1 MTLLVMYQFF
11 LLFIYHFFF
20 LYLFRYTLAGYNFPS
35 GIGPNKDTAKRR
47 AAGQALAVMQKIKVR
62 GFYFILCEALL

>member
-1 MTLLVMYQFF
+1 MKIKPLVSYQFIFLF
-11 LLFIYHFFF
+11 LLIYHFFS
-20 LYLFRYTLAGYNFPS
+20 LRYTLAGYNFPS

-47 AAGQALAVMQKIKVR
+47 AAGQALAVMQKIK